1 VRELRGILG
10 IAIPFAVGLLEGYGK
25 MSNTGTK

>member
-1 VRELRGILG
+1 LG